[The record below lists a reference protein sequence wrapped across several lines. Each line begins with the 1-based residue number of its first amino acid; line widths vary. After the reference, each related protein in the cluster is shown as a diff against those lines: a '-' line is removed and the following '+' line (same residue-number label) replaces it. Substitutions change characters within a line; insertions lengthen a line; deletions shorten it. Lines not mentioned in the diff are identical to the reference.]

1 MQHET
6 ALKRCMELTIAPDA
20 TLNWHDGA
28 MYIHLRRAR
37 RVLRVSHPAVV
48 EILHCFA
55 SPSTI
60 DEAFAQMRR
69 FSQTELERTVREL
82 MLSEVLVPLHIHIEQ
97 PPSTQV
103 ITTADDAS
111 GGCLQVIFV
120 LPPSLGQ
127 FGEVRIPSGILM
139 LASLT
144 HQAGF
149 STDFLLAASLETRNS
164 CPTDCF
170 FVPTH
175 YDLAP
180 PLLLMQFAE
189 ALTHK
194 LVEAVANGKRPV
206 LAISC
211 FSSSLYLSTIL
222 LGAYVRSRFPR
233 LLILTGGYH
242 PTIDAG
248 SMIDVV
254 GTRAGG
260 VQNYRQYRQ
269 MAGSFFSELDRATSA
284 IEARRDFVF
293 DYVFQGRAE
302 TSLLHVL
309 NRLVGNYCRPARSEI
324 VTGGAFNDQELRAFR
339 YSNDILSRLAGPRGG
354 GPATARR
361 RFDLCFSLG
370 CPYGCYFCINST
382 RHEQWQGIS
391 VEHAID
397 TMEYLHF
404 THDVRHFSVLD
415 ANFGVRASWRRRF
428 FDLVSRKAW
437 APGIQLDIEASVLN
451 FDLPDYNVLDS
462 FGLTIQVGVESCSEE
477 MLLRM
482 NKTRNPGRYKAKLAR
497 LINAVSPHADLI
509 GLMLIFGYPGE
520 TKKTL
525 SQSLHF
531 LYEECGLLNY
541 PSIAVVPQIYLPLLG
556 TESVKRTECYR
567 AELGFEPNVCAWW
580 QADAKSRFDGLRPS
594 RELSLEACTTLCKLI
609 WDYHFGVGYST
620 ESPGPPPIS
629 LKTKLAKSEFLQ
641 RLFQTLAED

>member
-1 MQHET
+1 
-6 ALKRCMELTIAPDA
+6 
-20 TLNWHDGA
+20 
-28 MYIHLRRAR
+28 
-37 RVLRVSHPAVV
+37 
-48 EILHCFA
+48 
-55 SPSTI
+55 
-60 DEAFAQMRR
+60 
-69 FSQTELERTVREL
+69 
-82 MLSEVLVPLHIHIEQ
+82 
-97 PPSTQV
+97 
-103 ITTADDAS
+103 
-111 GGCLQVIFV
+111 
-120 LPPSLGQ
+120 
-127 FGEVRIPSGILM
+127 
-139 LASLT
+139 
-144 HQAGF
+144 
-149 STDFLLAASLETRNS
+149 
-164 CPTDCF
+164 
-170 FVPTH
+170 
-175 YDLAP
+175 
-180 PLLLMQFAE
+180 
-189 ALTHK
+189 
-194 LVEAVANGKRPV
+194 
-206 LAISC
+206 
-211 FSSSLYLSTIL
+211 
-222 LGAYVRSRFPR
+222 
-233 LLILTGGYH
+233 
-242 PTIDAG
+242 
-248 SMIDVV
+248 
-254 GTRAGG
+254 
-260 VQNYRQYRQ
+260 
-269 MAGSFFSELDRATSA
+269 
-284 IEARRDFVF
+284 
-293 DYVFQGRAE
+293 
-302 TSLLHVL
+302 
-309 NRLVGNYCRPARSEI
+309 
-324 VTGGAFNDQELRAFR
+324 
-339 YSNDILSRLAGPRGG
+339 
-354 GPATARR
+354 
-361 RFDLCFSLG
+361 
-370 CPYGCYFCINST
+370 
-382 RHEQWQGIS
+382 
-391 VEHAID
+391 
-397 TMEYLHF
+397 MEYLHF